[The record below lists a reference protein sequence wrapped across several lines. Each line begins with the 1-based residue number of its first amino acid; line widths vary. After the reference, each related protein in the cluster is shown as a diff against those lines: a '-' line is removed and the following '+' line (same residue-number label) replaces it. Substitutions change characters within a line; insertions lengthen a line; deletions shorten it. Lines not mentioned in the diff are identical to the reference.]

1 MSNKH
6 WRDSMNERNQDWINS
21 REKPKG
27 GSWEGGKGSRTR
39 VGKSHAYKDNW
50 DRIFG
55 GDKKDGTGTTEEPT
69 E

>member
-1 MSNKH
+1 MAEH
-6 WRDSMNERNQDWINS
+6 WRDKMNERNKDWINS

-27 GSWEGGKGSRTR
+27 GSWEGGKGYRSRVTNTD
-39 VGKSHAYKDNW
+39 AYRDNW

-55 GDKKDGTGTTEEPT
+55 DKSNGTGTDQEPT